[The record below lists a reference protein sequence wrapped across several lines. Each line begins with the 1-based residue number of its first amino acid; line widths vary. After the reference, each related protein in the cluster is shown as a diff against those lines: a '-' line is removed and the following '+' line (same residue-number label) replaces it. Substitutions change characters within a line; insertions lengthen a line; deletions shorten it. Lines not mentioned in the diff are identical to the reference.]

1 MNHGPFWLAACMV
14 STMSLGAMEQAHAN
28 PPAQGALYGAREPRA
43 CPSRKAAG
51 APTAAQARALFI
63 CDNEKYISGYLYL
76 VSNVSV
82 QIARSRPYSA
92 WSDSGNTNIDVVSPV
107 YPIQGHFSSS
117 QCSQKSTMLGQDPSR
132 NCIRTDFSNAVGTCY
147 KSTFDEWTCRLAAPP
162 GTTVTSPKGF
172 QAPPGP

>member
-14 STMSLGAMEQAHAN
+14 STMSLGAMEQARAAQ
-28 PPAQGALYGAREPRA
+28 AQGALYGAREPRA

-63 CDNEKYISGYLYL
+63 CDSEKYIGGYLYL
-76 VSNVSV
+76 VSNASV

-92 WSDSGNTNIDVVSPV
+92 WSDSGNTNIDVAGPV

-117 QCSQKSTMLGQDPSR
+117 QCSKRSTMLGQDPSR
-132 NCIRTDFSNAVGTCY
+132 NCIRTDFPNATGTCY
-147 KSTFDEWTCRLAAPP
+147 KSTFDEWHCKLGG
-162 GTTVTSPKGF
+162 GTPTMVKGF
-172 QAPPGP
+172 QAPPGL